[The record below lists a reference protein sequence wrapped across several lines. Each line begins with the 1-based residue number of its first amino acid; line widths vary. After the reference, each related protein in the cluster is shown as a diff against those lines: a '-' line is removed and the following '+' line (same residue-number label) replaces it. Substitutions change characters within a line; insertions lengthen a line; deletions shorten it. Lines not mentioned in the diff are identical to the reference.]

1 MFFSEVGLVFVAR
14 TPGESN
20 NLFYKKSEII
30 LDKINTSVNKS
41 RSQTNSSNTCEPKK
55 YYSTP
60 SQMEQLYNKSSKEAA
75 EKLLGCKYY

>member
-1 MFFSEVGLVFVAR
+1 MFFSEAGLVFVAR

-30 LDKINTSVNKS
+30 LDKINTSINKS
-41 RSQTNSSNTCEPKK
+41 RSQTNSSNTGEPKK

-60 SQMEQLYNKSSKEAA
+60 TQIEQLYNKSSKEAA